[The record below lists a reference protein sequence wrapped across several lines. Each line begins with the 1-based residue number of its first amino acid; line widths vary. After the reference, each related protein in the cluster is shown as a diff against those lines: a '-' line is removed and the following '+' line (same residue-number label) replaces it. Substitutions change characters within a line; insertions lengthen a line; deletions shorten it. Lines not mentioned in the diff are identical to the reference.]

1 VCAEH
6 SHYTAREEDIINAHA
21 CSAHT
26 SRERER
32 ESSDA
37 AARTTKGGGWARGVA
52 FISGHKIDRAA
63 HLQLQVKRKP
73 P

>member
-1 VCAEH
+1 MHSSAAAAGEVCAEH
-6 SHYTAREEDIINAHA
+6 SAREKRIYNKRA
-21 CSAHT
+21 CT
-26 SRERER
+26 RV